1 MKYKTIV
8 STMVGVLGGILTSL
22 VGELT
27 INFKTLLLF
36 MLIDLL
42 SGFTCAAIFK
52 QSTKT
57 DSGGL
62 SSAAMTKGVAK
73 KVGMLLLIAVAYR
86 VGLALS
92 TAYLRDA
99 VVIALIVEE
108 AISILENLGKM
119 GIKIPSVLSEAIDVL
134 NKKVIEKEVNDEG
147 N

>member
-1 MKYKTIV
+1 MKYKTIL
-8 STMVGVLGGILTSL
+8 STVIGVLGSILTNI
-22 VGELT
+22 VGKIT
-27 INFKTLLLF
+27 INFETLLLF

-42 SGFTCAAIFK
+42 SGFICAAIFK

-62 SSAAMTKGVAK
+62 SSTAMTKGIAK

-86 VGLALS
+86 VGLALG

-134 NKKVIEKEVNDEG
+134 NKKVVDKEAKNES